1 VTSQLSRLD
10 RAHQFL
16 GSEDELAVA
25 LAFNYKDAGSIGGNA
40 LGDSRRVLTLH
51 VHELGVG
58 WHCVHQQ
65 PFFIFIL
72 FYFYFFGWHCVHQQ
86 PAPLVSRACACVIER
101 EIRESGG
108 VQGICVC
115 ARIPVFV
122 FYPRDA

>member
-72 FYFYFFGWHCVHQQ
+72 FLFLFLWLALRSSAAC
-86 PAPLVSRACACVIER
+86 PSREP
-101 EIRESGG
+101 
-108 VQGICVC
+108 CVC
-115 ARIPVFV
+115 VCNRK
-122 FYPRDA
+122 RD